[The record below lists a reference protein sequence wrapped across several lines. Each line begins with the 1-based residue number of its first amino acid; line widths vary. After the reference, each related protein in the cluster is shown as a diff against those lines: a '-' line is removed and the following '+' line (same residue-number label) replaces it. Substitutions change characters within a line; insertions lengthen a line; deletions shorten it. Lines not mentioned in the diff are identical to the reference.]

1 MDAVVSGRQVR
12 PVSRMLLMQ
21 AMSCVE
27 VMQCAVAQLAFDA
40 AKALCVSQ
48 KIHLTFV
55 L

>member
-12 PVSRMLLMQ
+12 PVSRMFLMQ

-27 VMQCAVAQLAFDA
+27 VMQCAVAQLACDA